1 VKLAARCKCALSISP
16 IAAQVPPGKRGKDY
30 DEVTEAAEKYQRAA
44 HRLADLGLSFQT
56 SAGLSPEAHL
66 DFQKVLF
73 QDMKKKMGGCTNI
86 AILFKKYSDFC
97 MKLSQD
103 GDPRFYAWI
112 ECIHRK
118 QRTCGAP

>member
-1 VKLAARCKCALSISP
+1 MGEVGGEMQVCSVYFTIASACL
-16 IAAQVPPGKRGKDY
+16 AAQVPP
-30 DEVTEAAEKYQRAA
+30 VTDGAEKYQRAA
-44 HRLADLGLSFQT
+44 HRLAELGLSFQT
-56 SAGLSPEAHL
+56 SAGLSPEAYL

-73 QDMKKKMGGCTNI
+73 QDMKKKMGTCTNI

-97 MKLSQD
+97 VKLSQD
-103 GDPRFYAWI
+103 GDPRFFAWI